1 MRIAFLSSRF
11 LPMSIGGG
19 ETHTYHLAKAL
30 RARGHTVEILLAAD
44 MHSESNFSYEYEEIK
59 VSRCPADSGPQY
71 QLYSESTRLWLEQ
84 LVRQRGIDVIHVM
97 VSIHCKE
104 LMASAVEIGVPMVVT
119 LLDFNYWCPKT
130 LVKSNGLLCSGPKT
144 LRDCHRCVLT
154 PYRKLS
160 FMQPVW
166 ARLPTSLRAGMLKFG
181 PASLATLEVQWEDL
195 DQRARLFRS
204 LLAPHAAFVAPTKL
218 MRRLAEENGVAPDRI
233 LDMPYGV
240 PKAFVGAARPK
251 IPSLV
256 ARIGYFGRLVPE
268 KGVHILIKAVRS
280 LPRDA
285 KVRLR
290 IYGSNAH
297 EDPQYV
303 CHLRSLVGSDQRIEF
318 CPMVSQQELPQVHR
332 DLDLVVIPSMW
343 HENATIVLLESLAL
357 GTPVVVSD
365 VEGMAPFV
373 EDAKT
378 GFRVPVGDIA
388 ALSNRLSWCGN
399 HTDALAEMAE
409 TCQPVLTIEEQ
420 AARIEETYEALV
432 EFRIRSNKPTY
443 VLTDQCTGNSQRH
456 QSLGVISFRTC
467 ESALTQ

>member
-11 LPMSIGGG
+11 LPYSVGGG

-30 RARGHTVEILLAAD
+30 LARGHTVEILLAAD
-44 MHSESNFSYEYEEIK
+44 VRSESNFCYEYEEIK
-59 VSRCPADSGPQY
+59 VSRSPMDSGPQY
-71 QLYSESTRLWLEQ
+71 QLYSDSTRLWLEQ

-97 VSIHCKE
+97 VSAQCKE
-104 LMASAVEIGVPMVVT
+104 LVASAVEIGVPMVVT

-144 LRDCHRCVLT
+144 VRDCHRCVLT

-160 FMQPVW
+160 LLQPAW
-166 ARLPTSLRAGMLKFG
+166 ARLPASLRAAILEFG
-181 PASLATLEVQWEDL
+181 PASLATLELQWQDL
-195 DQRARLFRS
+195 EQRARLFRYS
-204 LLAPHAAFVAPTKL
+204 LAPHAVFVAPTKI

-240 PKAFVGAARPK
+240 PKEFVGAARPK
-251 IPSLV
+251 IPSLG
-256 ARIGYFGRLVPE
+256 ARVGYFGRLVPE
-268 KGVHILIKAVRS
+268 KGVHVLVKAVRS
-280 LPRDA
+280 LPPDA

-303 CHLRSLVGSDQRIEF
+303 CYLRSLAGADQRIEF
-318 CPMVSQQELPQVHR
+318 CPMVSQQQLPQVHR
-332 DLDLVVIPSMW
+332 DLDLTVIPSMW

-388 ALSNRLSWCGN
+388 ALSNRLSWCGD
-399 HTDALAEMAE
+399 HTDALAEMAAV
-409 TCQPVLTIEEQ
+409 CQPVLTIEEQ
-420 AARIEETYEALV
+420 AARIEEAYKALV
-432 EFRIRSNKPTY
+432 ELRIRSNKPAYIMTN
-443 VLTDQCTGNSQRH
+443 QCTGNS
-456 QSLGVISFRTC
+456 
-467 ESALTQ
+467 